1 MKKLKDKSLEVKIT
15 EGLKL
20 TKEKLLEFKK
30 QKNSPLIVSKNGEII
45 EISPDNI
52 K

>member
-1 MKKLKDKSLEVKIT
+1 MKEEKDKSLEEKIS

-30 QKNSPLIVSKNGEII
+30 QKNSPLIVSKDGEIR
-45 EISPDNI
+45 ELSPD
-52 K
+52 KVK